1 MHSFRAAI
9 IVPLYCLLT
18 GLLTPALVNQ
28 PKAPANTEP
37 RRIQNIAPEEMW
49 NRVTQCTLPKYPALA
64 VASHIT
70 GTIDIG
76 LGISPEGDVGRNSR
90 LLDGPPVLASRRWMR
105 CVNGNFGQM

>member
-18 GLLTPALVNQ
+18 GLLTPAQVNQ

-49 NRVTQCTLPKYPALA
+49 NRVTQCTFPKYPALA

-70 GTIDIG
+70 GTIDMIDALPIRRTRRCRIDTVTIFFG
-76 LGISPEGDVGRNSR
+76 LGPRPTSGAEAR
-90 LLDGPPVLASRRWMR
+90 LVARL
-105 CVNGNFGQM
+105 